1 MLTRVL
7 LSLTGGA
14 GAEAAIRQAIAIA
27 KRHNADLTG
36 LGIVHE
42 DDFFPHEPMSIGG
55 MSYARAATASRAE
68 EARQKVRSSAKLLE
82 DIAAAEQVRCR
93 VLHDSRHHEEAL
105 SDHWRFHD
113 ILISAHQGLFD
124 HGVTKEPVGLLN
136 KLVGLGIRPTI
147 ATSREHRVVERVMVA
162 ISGSNVSAKM
172 LKRLCQMRPWG
183 TTPLSLLH
191 VGKDTAVNQDLLNR
205 SIDYVRGHG
214 IPVEHSAVIRGP
226 VAKTIL
232 QTAKEWSA
240 DAIAMGD
247 SNRPLVARRLFGDTA
262 LSVVR
267 QADRPLF
274 LTH

>member
-14 GAEAAIRQAIAIA
+14 GADAAIRQAITVA

-36 LGIVHE
+36 LGVVHDE
-42 DDFFPHEPMSIGG
+42 DYFPNEPMSIGG

-68 EARQKVRSSAKLLE
+68 EARQRVRAAAQRLE
-82 DIAAAEQVRCR
+82 DMASAEDVRCR
-93 VLHDSRHHEEAL
+93 VIHDTRHHEEAL

-113 ILISAHQGLFD
+113 VLISAHQGLFD
-124 HGVTKEPVGLLN
+124 GATREPVGLLN

-147 ATSREHRVVERVMVA
+147 ATAREHRVVERVLVA
-162 ISGSNVSAKM
+162 VSGSNVSAKM

-183 TTPLSLLH
+183 TTPLSLVH
-191 VGKDTAVNQDLLNR
+191 VGKETPAAQDLINR

-214 IPVEHSAVIRGP
+214 IPVEHSAIIRGP
-226 VAKTIL
+226 VAKTL
-232 QTAKEWSA
+232 LEVAAQWNA